1 MRTRRFDPLWSPVAV
16 AVLAMAAIAGCGD
29 DGRTPSG
36 GTLVT
41 SVGVGPGSSGS
52 GANGGAGGT
61 TGVGGSGG
69 EIPDTPCE
77 APALAAVELYGS
89 GADQRLTTLV
99 PIGNRWL
106 AAGQNGYVR
115 FDRDG
120 ANPDANPSTIGGN
133 GFNVLTEE
141 PGAIGYASAGS
152 NYVGYQRLGENDL
165 ITGPRSLSM
174 DTPNGVATAA
184 ADMDSVTVW
193 ADNGAFWGRTVNAA
207 GMLADDEFLVLAGA
221 YTTTVRMHGL
231 SGAGEMYLFW
241 SGPNAQGLFQSQ
253 LLRVGATGPGTN
265 TANAFY
271 GTPFQHD
278 LVQVVAVDDGFMAL
292 VFDNEAVPRFLRL
305 DPNGNLTQE
314 SPGLAGVQLV
324 YGMASQGDRIAI
336 IAGRASG
343 EPELRVF
350 DLSLSPVGP
359 WVCLG
364 SEHDPSVP
372 AAIAA
377 DGSGYAAIFQTP
389 DGATMLGRVDAVG
402 TGAP

>member
-16 AVLAMAAIAGCGD
+16 AVLAMAAVAGCGD
-29 DGRTPSG
+29 DDRSPSG
-36 GTLVT
+36 GTLT
-41 SVGVGPGSSGS
+41 TVGPGPGSSGS
-52 GANGGAGGT
+52 GASGGT
-61 TGVGGSGG
+61 GGMTGVGGSGG
-69 EIPDTPCE
+69 EISDTPCE
-77 APALAAVELYGS
+77 APAQAAVELYGA
-89 GADQRLTTLV
+89 GTDQRLTTLV
-99 PIGNRWL
+99 PVGNRWL

-120 ANPDANPSTIGGN
+120 SNADANPTTLGGT

-174 DTPNGVATAA
+174 DSPNGVATAA
-184 ADMDSVTVW
+184 ADMDAVTVW
-193 ADNGAFWGRTVNAA
+193 ADNGAFWGRTVDAA
-207 GMLADDEFLVLAGA
+207 GTLATEEFLVLAGA
-221 YTTTVRMHGL
+221 YTTNVRMHGL

-241 SGPNAQGLFQSQ
+241 NGPNPQGLFQSQ
-253 LLRVGATGPGTN
+253 LLRVGPTGPGTN
-265 TANAFY
+265 TPNAFY
-271 GTPFQHD
+271 GTPYQHD
-278 LVQVVAVDDGFMAL
+278 LVQVVAIDDGFMAL
-292 VFDNEAVPRFLRL
+292 VFDDAGIPRFLRL
-305 DPNGNLTQE
+305 DDNGNLTHE

-324 YGMASQGDRIAI
+324 YGMASQGNQVAI
-336 IAGRASG
+336 VAGRETG

-350 DLSLSPVGP
+350 DLALSPVGP

-364 SEHDPSVP
+364 TDHDSSVP

-377 DGSGYAAIFQTP
+377 DGTGYAAIFQTG
-389 DGATMLGRVDAVG
+389 DGATMLGRVDAMG